1 MRTEERV
8 QFCKY
13 CVQKQHACP
22 GDDYATNKAAP
33 FRFVPYVGLP
43 VRFCTNKYKP
53 QACKGMLGVVSSA
66 SLASPPEDP
75 ASYPRS
81 PSPAATHAARNI
93 WTVSVRLE
101 GEHDPV
107 EVKAGPAFLP
117 FELRPSFAI
126 TVHDAQG
133 GEFDEV
139 HVILPPSEKSP
150 LCCLEMLYTAV
161 SRARQE
167 LCVWSLRLPFEAFE
181 GPLARVSR
189 ARVSPLVELLRK

>member
-1 MRTEERV
+1 
-8 QFCKY
+8 
-13 CVQKQHACP
+13 
-22 GDDYATNKAAP
+22 
-33 FRFVPYVGLP
+33 
-43 VRFCTNKYKP
+43 
-53 QACKGMLGVVSSA
+53 MLGVVSSA
-66 SLASPPEDP
+66 SLSSPTADPETDGG
-75 ASYPRS
+75 SSS
-81 PSPAATHAARNI
+81 PVATNAARNI
-93 WTVSVRLE
+93 WSVSVRLE
-101 GEHDPV
+101 GESDPV
-107 EVKAGPAFLP
+107 QVKAGPAFLP

-161 SRARQE
+161 SRARKV

-189 ARVSPLVELLRK
+189 ARVSPLVELLKK